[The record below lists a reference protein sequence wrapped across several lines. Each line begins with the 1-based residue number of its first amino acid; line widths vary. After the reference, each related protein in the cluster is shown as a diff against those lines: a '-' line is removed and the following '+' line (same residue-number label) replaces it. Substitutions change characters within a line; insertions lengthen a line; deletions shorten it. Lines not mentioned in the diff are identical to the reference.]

1 MQWWLSCIG
10 DCYSMI
16 NSLLIVYTLDIIRHS
31 HCIYLLRF
39 IRSTV
44 ASSGDEHDWLEFEEE
59 DDEWLN
65 NDEEW

>member
-1 MQWWLSCIG
+1 M
-10 DCYSMI
+10 
-16 NSLLIVYTLDIIRHS
+16 
-31 HCIYLLRF
+31 LRF

>member
-1 MQWWLSCIG
+1 MF
-10 DCYSMI
+10 
-16 NSLLIVYTLDIIRHS
+16 
-31 HCIYLLRF
+31 RF